1 MTGKPL
7 LILLAIFLLL
17 VVAAVPVW
25 LAIRV
30 MRHPEKDRSMRGV
43 MAEQRG
49 DEYEKG
55 MQKFFMVS
63 YLSTIPCFVMAAV
76 LEDVFGMEKFLSLLI
91 PAIALGL
98 VLNITKWHFTGEF
111 SKAGLVT
118 FAIGL
123 ALTVVLLIVN

>member
-1 MTGKPL
+1 MNMMAKI
-7 LILLAIFLLL
+7 LIIVAFLLL
-17 VVAAVPVW
+17 LASVPVW

-30 MRHPEKDRSMRGV
+30 KRHPEKDRGMRRV

-49 DEYEKG
+49 AEYEKG

-63 YLSTIPCFVMAAV
+63 YLSTIPCFVLAAV
-76 LEDVFGMEKFLSLLI
+76 LEDVFGMEKFLSILI

-98 VLNITKWHFTGEF
+98 LLNIAKWRFTREI

-118 FAIGL
+118 TAIGI
-123 ALTVVLLIVN
+123 VLIVIYLILK